1 MLAFHTDRYALPLP
15 PGHRFPADKYA
26 RLRSRVEAELPTG
39 AVTLREP
46 PAATDEQILR
56 AHTARWLRA
65 VTSGDLLREEQRD
78 LGLPWS
84 VGMVE
89 RARRSAGATLEACR
103 AALASGIA
111 VHLAGGTHH
120 AHADRGGGFCVF
132 NDAAIALRA
141 MLAEGLVRSAVV
153 IDCDVHQGDGTATI
167 LAGDART
174 RTFSIHGRANYPFR
188 KATSDLDIELE
199 DGTTDEAYL
208 EALDGALARLPGLVG
223 ADLAIYLAGAD
234 PWRDDRLG
242 RLALSKEGLAERD
255 RRVLARCARAGV
267 PVAVCMAGGYAR
279 DIEDT
284 VDIHVTTVRIAAG
297 L

>member
-208 EALDGALARLPGLVG
+208 EALDGALARMPGLVG

>member
-1 MLAFHTDRYALPLP
+1 VLAFHTDRYALPLP

-65 VTSGDLLREEQRD
+65 VASGDLLREEQRD

-208 EALDGALARLPGLVG
+208 EALDGALARMPGLVG

>member
-1 MLAFHTDRYALPLP
+1 MLAFHTDRFVLPLP

-26 RLRSRVEAELPTG
+26 RLRARVAAELPPA

-46 PAATDEQILR
+46 DAASDEQILR
-56 AHTARWLRA
+56 AHTPRWLEA
-65 VTSGDLLREEQRD
+65 VSAGRLAREEARD

-84 VGMVE
+84 AAMVE
-89 RARRSAGATLEACR
+89 RSRRSAGATIAACR
-103 AALASGIA
+103 AALADGVA
-111 VHLAGGTHH
+111 VNLAGGTHH